1 MINLNKTVKVFL
13 FSVIAIGIFALL
25 VFSLNIFILPLLPKN
40 FQTSI
45 TSYIAACV
53 IITTLLASFAQ
64 ITGYSLKDSFSKN
77 KNSLA
82 NNLMQ
87 VDGTHKATGEG
98 VVTGLDIQE
107 PVIIKPGTKSIAE
120 GKGKITATRIS
131 SNKEGNSESN

>member
-1 MINLNKTVKVFL
+1 MLNLNKKVKVFL

-25 VFSLNIFILPLLPKN
+25 VFLLNLFILPLLPKS

-45 TSYIAACV
+45 TLYIAACV
-53 IITTLLASFAQ
+53 ITTTLFASFAQ
-64 ITGYSLKDSFSKN
+64 ITGYSLKDSFSKS
-77 KNSLA
+77 KNSHA
-82 NNLMQ
+82 KNLMQ
-87 VDGTHKATGEG
+87 VDGTHKAKGEG

-131 SNKEGNSESN
+131 NSRGDNNESK